1 MVDTPVATAEATS
14 TTSSLPASSEIL
26 QETAATSLDALRT
39 TPDSERLYN
48 PYDGLGAVL
57 DSRKRGEGP
66 VTFRLPQA
74 PEYVFNEEA
83 TVQKRSISEN
93 ICFYTGLGYLSG
105 AQLEPGRLS
114 HVASPQPQ
122 ARRRGA
128 CGVRWQRSRPSQT
141 TASTPTA
148 CASTVFSTCQVRAW
162 SYTVRRTSLYTGKAG
177 RTAGNSLGVLG
188 LFFAASESGIDKLSD
203 GRIPDAMVTMLA
215 GASTGALFRSARGV
229 KTAAVAGG
237 VGMAAAGLLVV
248 ARKTIASGL

>member
-1 MVDTPVATAEATS
+1 MGAPVTETAS

-26 QETAATSLDALRT
+26 QETAATGLDALRT

-57 DSRKRGEGP
+57 DSRRRGEGP

-105 AQLEPGRLS
+105 VLVYHDGWQYVHHHHTGATTGGM
-114 HVASPQPQ
+114 
-122 ARRRGA
+122 RGA
-128 CGVRWQRSRPSQT
+128 VAALKAKPDHGIDTNRLRVNRFLNLSGVWRLCSCNKST
-141 TASTPTA
+141 TSTI
-148 CASTVFSTCQVRAW
+148 
-162 SYTVRRTSLYTGKAG
+162 GKAG

-188 LFFAASESGIDKLSD
+188 LFFAASESGIDKLAD
-203 GRIPDAMVTMLA
+203 GQIPDAMVTMLA
-215 GASTGALFRSARGV
+215 GATTGAVFRSARGPR
-229 KTAAVAGG
+229 TAAVAGG